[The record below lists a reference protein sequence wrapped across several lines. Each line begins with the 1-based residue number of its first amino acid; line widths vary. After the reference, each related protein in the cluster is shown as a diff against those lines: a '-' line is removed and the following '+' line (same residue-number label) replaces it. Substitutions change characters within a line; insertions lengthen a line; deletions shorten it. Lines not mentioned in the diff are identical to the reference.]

1 MKTDSDWLRFALKK
15 CFMQRKMLSYNRH
28 CGFSYCPFASTA
40 SQDSAAMQLES
51 TGNNGCSVVH
61 WVGGRRRKWGRQK
74 RGKGCMGTERD
85 WYCVRGRELKKKKK
99 DTGRVKETRENWS
112 EREQQRASSPGVGLR
127 PVQLSTVWLWVRRRG
142 WRLCYALSS
151 GHTVQLEAVAVA
163 SAQI

>member
-1 MKTDSDWLRFALKK
+1 MR
-15 CFMQRKMLSYNRH
+15 
-28 CGFSYCPFASTA
+28 
-40 SQDSAAMQLES
+40 E
-51 TGNNGCSVVH
+51 
-61 WVGGRRRKWGRQK
+61 
-74 RGKGCMGTERD
+74 TEE
-85 WYCVRGRELKKKKK
+85 REGLHGYRERLVLCERERVKKKKK

-142 WRLCYALSS
+142 WRLCYALLS

>member
-1 MKTDSDWLRFALKK
+1 
-15 CFMQRKMLSYNRH
+15 
-28 CGFSYCPFASTA
+28 
-40 SQDSAAMQLES
+40 
-51 TGNNGCSVVH
+51 
-61 WVGGRRRKWGRQK
+61 
-74 RGKGCMGTERD
+74 MGTERD

-127 PVQLSTVWLWVRRRG
+127 PVQLWVRRRG
-142 WRLCYALSS
+142 WRLCYALLL

>member
-1 MKTDSDWLRFALKK
+1 MR
-15 CFMQRKMLSYNRH
+15 
-28 CGFSYCPFASTA
+28 
-40 SQDSAAMQLES
+40 E
-51 TGNNGCSVVH
+51 
-61 WVGGRRRKWGRQK
+61 
-74 RGKGCMGTERD
+74 TEE
-85 WYCVRGRELKKKKK
+85 REGLHGYRERLVLCERERVKKKKKK

>member
-1 MKTDSDWLRFALKK
+1 MRETE
-15 CFMQRKMLSYNRH
+15 
-28 CGFSYCPFASTA
+28 
-40 SQDSAAMQLES
+40 ES
-51 TGNNGCSVVH
+51 EGLHGY
-61 WVGGRRRKWGRQK
+61 R
-74 RGKGCMGTERD
+74 ERLVL
-85 WYCVRGRELKKKKK
+85 CERERVKKKRKK

-142 WRLCYALSS
+142 WRLCYALLS

>member
-15 CFMQRKMLSYNRH
+15 RFMQRKMLSYNRH

-61 WVGGRRRKWGRQK
+61 WVGGAEEKVRQ
-74 RGKGCMGTERD
+74 TEESEGLHG
-85 WYCVRGRELKKKKK
+85 YRERLVLCERERVKKEKKKK

-142 WRLCYALSS
+142 WRLCYALLS

-163 SAQI
+163 QI

>member
-1 MKTDSDWLRFALKK
+1 MR
-15 CFMQRKMLSYNRH
+15 
-28 CGFSYCPFASTA
+28 
-40 SQDSAAMQLES
+40 E
-51 TGNNGCSVVH
+51 
-61 WVGGRRRKWGRQK
+61 
-74 RGKGCMGTERD
+74 TEE
-85 WYCVRGRELKKKKK
+85 REGLHGYRERLVLCERERVKKKKKK
-99 DTGRVKETRENWS
+99 DTGRVKETWENWS

>member
-1 MKTDSDWLRFALKK
+1 MR
-15 CFMQRKMLSYNRH
+15 
-28 CGFSYCPFASTA
+28 
-40 SQDSAAMQLES
+40 E
-51 TGNNGCSVVH
+51 
-61 WVGGRRRKWGRQK
+61 
-74 RGKGCMGTERD
+74 TEE
-85 WYCVRGRELKKKKK
+85 REGLHGYRERLVLCERERVKKKKKK

-142 WRLCYALSS
+142 WRLCYALLL

>member
-1 MKTDSDWLRFALKK
+1 MRETE
-15 CFMQRKMLSYNRH
+15 
-28 CGFSYCPFASTA
+28 
-40 SQDSAAMQLES
+40 ES
-51 TGNNGCSVVH
+51 EGLHGY
-61 WVGGRRRKWGRQK
+61 R
-74 RGKGCMGTERD
+74 ERLVL
-85 WYCVRGRELKKKKK
+85 CERERVKKKKKRKK

-142 WRLCYALSS
+142 WRLCYALLS

>member
-1 MKTDSDWLRFALKK
+1 MR
-15 CFMQRKMLSYNRH
+15 
-28 CGFSYCPFASTA
+28 
-40 SQDSAAMQLES
+40 E
-51 TGNNGCSVVH
+51 
-61 WVGGRRRKWGRQK
+61 
-74 RGKGCMGTERD
+74 TEE
-85 WYCVRGRELKKKKK
+85 REGLHGYRERLVLCERERVKKKKKK

-142 WRLCYALSS
+142 WRLCYALLA

>member
-1 MKTDSDWLRFALKK
+1 MR
-15 CFMQRKMLSYNRH
+15 
-28 CGFSYCPFASTA
+28 
-40 SQDSAAMQLES
+40 E
-51 TGNNGCSVVH
+51 
-61 WVGGRRRKWGRQK
+61 
-74 RGKGCMGTERD
+74 TEE
-85 WYCVRGRELKKKKK
+85 REGLHGYRERLVLCERERVKKKKK

-142 WRLCYALSS
+142 WRLCYALLL